1 MKFVRKC
8 AVLCLSLCALAGQP
22 VWSADAPVAVVNG
35 KAIPAWLMERNVQAN
50 VAQGQVDSPAL
61 RAALTEELIARE
73 LMVQEATRR
82 GLDKLPG
89 NEAALLTLRQNLL
102 IDMLLQDELSK
113 SPLGVADLRQE
124 YERQVRSEPLR
135 LWPHV

>member
-8 AVLCLSLCALAGQP
+8 AVLCLSLCALAGRP

-61 RAALTEELIARE
+61 RAALTEIEME
-73 LMVQEATRR
+73 TRD
-82 GLDKLPG
+82 GG
-89 NEAALLTLRQNLL
+89 QMTLREINELAKLNL
-102 IDMLLQDELSK
+102 K
-113 SPLGVADLRQE
+113 R
-124 YERQVRSEPLR
+124 
-135 LWPHV
+135 